1 LEPAA
6 GFYPL
11 ACVLAESKD
20 GDSISTT
27 VKGLAILTTPPAG
40 LCPYTPRQ
48 GITPGPVFP
57 GFPMSKVS

>member
-1 LEPAA
+1 V
-6 GFYPL
+6 